1 MTPNNYQ
8 ALAFRTAPC
17 PDSTTRSE
25 MHGVFDAY
33 QDSHRSEGDI

>member
-17 PDSTTRSE
+17 PDSTTRFPN
-25 MHGVFDAY
+25 HVFDAY